1 MLFYTHD
8 DCLRHEMQRGH
19 PERPDRLR
27 AVNQSLSA
35 CGLMDR
41 FECRAAR
48 PIEAECLEAVHAP
61 AYLAEL
67 RALSRGA
74 RGARPSHEN
83 AVSPASGLVRLDPDT
98 AMNSGTLRA
107 AALAAGAVT
116 GAVQAVL
123 GGVDEK
129 AFCAVR
135 PPGHHA
141 EASAAM
147 GFCYYNS
154 IALGAAQA
162 LEQVD
167 RVAILDFDVHH
178 GNGTV
183 DAFKDNPEALVCSS
197 FQHPFY
203 PYRYVDVDAPNIVNT
218 PLPAGTDGAAF
229 RRAIERDWAPA
240 VNAHRPDLI
249 LVSAG
254 FDAHRDD
261 PLGGLLLDDEDFRW
275 ITEFIVDLA
284 ETHAGGRVV
293 SALEGGYDLAALGR
307 CAALY
312 AEALSAFEPLL
323 PLKGE

>member
-1 MLFYTHD
+1 MLFYTHE
-8 DCLRHEMQRGH
+8 DCLRHEMQPGH

-27 AVNQSLSA
+27 AVNESLA
-35 CGLMDR
+35 AGGLMDS
-41 FECRAAR
+41 FERRVAQ
-48 PIEAECLEAVHAP
+48 PIAGAGLAAVHAP

-67 RALSRGA
+67 
-74 RGARPSHEN
+74 N
-83 AVSPASGLVRLDPDT
+83 AITPASGLVRLDPDT
-98 AMNSGTLRA
+98 AMNPSTLRA

-116 GAVQAVL
+116 DAVSEVL
-123 GGVDEK
+123 GGVDK
-129 AFCAVR
+129 TAFCAVR

-141 EASAAM
+141 EADAAM

-162 LEQVD
+162 LRQVD

-183 DAFKDNPEALVCSS
+183 DVFKDRPEALVCSS

-203 PYRYVDVDAPNIVNT
+203 PYRYVDIEAENIVNT
-218 PLPAGTDGAAF
+218 PLSAGTDGPAF
-229 RRAIERDWAPA
+229 RRAVERDWAAA

-254 FDAHRDD
+254 FDPHRDD

-307 CAALY
+307 CA
-312 AEALSAFEPLL
+312 SAHAAVLGG
-323 PLKGE
+323 KASG

>member
-8 DCLRHEMQRGH
+8 DCLRHEMQPGH
-19 PERPDRLR
+19 PECPDRLR
-27 AVNQSLSA
+27 AVNESLSA
-35 CGLMDR
+35 SGLTDG
-41 FECRAAR
+41 FDCRAAQ
-48 PIEAECLEAVHAP
+48 PVDADGLASIHAP
-61 AYLAEL
+61 PYLAKL
-67 RALSRGA
+67 NSA
-74 RGARPSHEN
+74 
-83 AVSPASGLVRLDPDT
+83 SPTSGLVRLDPDT
-98 AMNSGTLRA
+98 AMSPGTLRA

-116 GAVQAVL
+116 DAVREVL
-123 GGVDEK
+123 KGEDRRALRR

-141 EASAAM
+141 EAGAAM

-154 IALGAAQA
+154 VALGAALA

-183 DAFKDNPEALVCSS
+183 DAFKDRPEVLVCSS

-203 PYRYVDVDAPNIVNT
+203 PYRYVDIDAPNIVNT
-218 PLPAGTDGAAF
+218 PLPAGADGAAF
-229 RRAIERDWAPA
+229 RHAIERDWTPA
-240 VNAHRPDLI
+240 LNAHCPDLI

-275 ITEFIVDLA
+275 VTEFIVDLA
-284 ETHAGGRVV
+284 EAHAGGRVV

-307 CAALY
+307 CAVVHARALQ
-312 AEALSAFEPLL
+312 P
-323 PLKGE
+323 K

>member
-8 DCLRHEMQRGH
+8 DCLNHEMLPGH

-27 AVNQSLSA
+27 AVNESLSA
-35 CGLMDR
+35 SGLTDG
-41 FECRAAR
+41 FDCRAAT
-48 PIEAECLEAVHAP
+48 PIAGDGLATVHDP
-61 AYLAEL
+61 AYLARL
-67 RALSRGA
+67 NS
-74 RGARPSHEN
+74 
-83 AVSPASGLVRLDPDT
+83 VSPASGLLALDPDT
-98 AMNSGTLRA
+98 AMSPGTLRA

-116 GAVQAVL
+116 DAVQEVL
-123 GGVDEK
+123 NGPDQR

-141 EASAAM
+141 EVSAAM
-147 GFCYYNS
+147 GFCFYNS

-162 LEQVD
+162 LRQVD

-183 DAFKDNPEALVCSS
+183 DAFKGRPEALVCSS

-203 PYRYVDVDAPNIVNT
+203 PYRYVDIDAPNIVNT
-218 PLPAGTDGAAF
+218 PLPAGADSAAF
-229 RRAIERDWAPA
+229 RHAIERDWAPA

-261 PLGGLLLDDEDFRW
+261 PLGGLLLQDEDFRW
-275 ITEFIVDLA
+275 VTEFIVDLA

-307 CAALY
+307 CTVLHAQALGGG
-312 AEALSAFEPLL
+312 L
-323 PLKGE
+323 

>member
-41 FECRAAR
+41 FECRAAQ
-48 PIEAECLEAVHAP
+48 PIEAECLAAVHAP
-61 AYLAEL
+61 AYVAKLN
-67 RALSRGA
+67 S
-74 RGARPSHEN
+74 
-83 AVSPASGLVRLDPDT
+83 VSPASGLVRLDPDT
-98 AMNSGTLRA
+98 AMSPGTLRA

-123 GGVDEK
+123 DGVDK
-129 AFCAVR
+129 TAFCAVR

-141 EASAAM
+141 EAGAAM

-154 IALGAAQA
+154 IALGAVEA
-162 LEQVD
+162 LKQVD

-183 DAFKDNPEALVCSS
+183 DAFKDHPEALVCSS

-203 PYRYVDVDAPNIVNT
+203 PYRYVDIDAPNIVNT
-218 PLPAGTDGAAF
+218 PLSAGTDGAAF
-229 RRAIERDWAPA
+229 RRAIERDWVPA

-307 CAALY
+307 CAVLH

-323 PLKGE
+323 PLKGK

>member
-8 DCLRHEMQRGH
+8 DCLGHEMQPGH

-27 AVNQSLSA
+27 AVNESLSA
-35 CGLMDR
+35 CGLKDG
-41 FECRAAR
+41 FDCRAAR
-48 PIEAECLEAVHAP
+48 PIDTEALAAVHAP
-61 AYLAEL
+61 DYLAGL
-67 RALSRGA
+67 
-74 RGARPSHEN
+74 N
-83 AVSPASGLVRLDPDT
+83 AVSPASGLVRLDADT
-98 AMNSGTLRA
+98 AMSPGTLRA
-107 AALAAGAVT
+107 AAVAAGAVT
-116 GAVQAVL
+116 DAVREVL
-123 GGVDEK
+123 GGKERR

-141 EASAAM
+141 EAGAAM

-162 LEQVD
+162 LEEVD

-183 DAFKDNPEALVCSS
+183 DAFKDRPEALVCSS

-203 PYRYVDVDAPNIVNT
+203 PYRYVDIEAPNIVNT
-218 PLPAGTDGAAF
+218 PLPAGTDSAAF
-229 RRAIERDWAPA
+229 RHAVERDWAAA

-275 ITEFIVDLA
+275 ITEFILDLA

-293 SALEGGYDLAALGR
+293 SALEGGYDLDALGR
-307 CAALY
+307 CAVVH
-312 AEALSAFEPLL
+312 AEALSHSP
-323 PLKGE
+323 

>member
-1 MLFYTHD
+1 MLFHTHD
-8 DCLRHEMQRGH
+8 DCLRHEAQPGH

-48 PIEAECLEAVHAP
+48 PIEAEGLATVHDP
-61 AYLAEL
+61 AHLAEL
-67 RALSRGA
+67 KAS
-74 RGARPSHEN
+74 
-83 AVSPASGLVRLDPDT
+83 SPASGLVRLDPDT
-98 AMNSGTLRA
+98 AMNPHTLRA

-116 GAVQAVL
+116 AAVQAVL
-123 GGVDEK
+123 GGVDNR

-141 EASAAM
+141 EVGAAM

-154 IALGAAQA
+154 IALGAVQA
-162 LEQVD
+162 LKQVD

-183 DAFKDNPEALVCSS
+183 DAFKDRPDVLVCSS

-203 PYRYVDVDAPNIVNT
+203 PYRHTDVEAPNIVNT
-218 PLPAGTDGAAF
+218 PLPAGTQGAAF
-229 RRAIERDWAPA
+229 RRAIERDWAGA

-261 PLGGLLLDDEDFRW
+261 PLGGLLLEDEDFRW
-275 ITEFIVDLA
+275 TTEFIVDLA
-284 ETHAGGRVV
+284 EAHAGGRVV

-307 CAALY
+307 CAVLH
-312 AEALSAFEPLL
+312 AEALQ
-323 PLKGE
+323 GRG

>member
-8 DCLRHEMQRGH
+8 DCLGHEVQRGH

-27 AVNQSLSA
+27 AVNESLSA
-35 CGLMDR
+35 SGLTDS
-41 FECRAAR
+41 FECRTAQPIDADSLAAIHG
-48 PIEAECLEAVHAP
+48 PS
-61 AYLAEL
+61 YLDKL
-67 RALSRGA
+67 
-74 RGARPSHEN
+74 N
-83 AVSPASGLVRLDPDT
+83 AASPTSGLVRLDPDT
-98 AMNSGTLRA
+98 AMSPGTLRA

-116 GAVQAVL
+116 GAVREVL
-123 GGVDEK
+123 SGVDKK

-141 EASAAM
+141 EASTAM

-154 IALGAAQA
+154 IALGAALA
-162 LEQVD
+162 LKQVD
-167 RVAILDFDVHH
+167 RVAVLDFDVHH

-183 DAFKDNPEALVCSS
+183 DAFKDRPEALVCSS

-203 PYRYVDVDAPNIVNT
+203 PYRYVDVDARNVVNT
-218 PLPAGTDGAAF
+218 PLPAETDGAAF
-229 RRAIERDWAPA
+229 RRAIERDWAAA

-275 ITEFIVDLA
+275 ITEFIADLA
-284 ETHAGGRVV
+284 ESHAGGRVV

-307 CAALY
+307 CAVLH

>member
-8 DCLRHEMQRGH
+8 DCLRHEMQPGH

-27 AVNQSLSA
+27 AVNESLSA
-35 CGLMDR
+35 SGLTDS
-41 FECRAAR
+41 FDCRAAE
-48 PIEAECLEAVHAP
+48 PIDAESLASVHAP
-61 AYLAEL
+61 PYLAKL
-67 RALSRGA
+67 NS
-74 RGARPSHEN
+74 
-83 AVSPASGLVRLDPDT
+83 VSPASGLVRLDPDT
-98 AMNSGTLRA
+98 AMSPGTLRA

-116 GAVQAVL
+116 DAVREVL
-123 GGVDEK
+123 NGPYQRALRRG
-129 AFCAVR
+129 FCAVR

-147 GFCYYNS
+147 GFCFYNS
-154 IALGAAQA
+154 IALGAALA
-162 LEQVD
+162 LRQVD
-167 RVAILDFDVHH
+167 RVAVLDFDVHH

-183 DAFKDNPEALVCSS
+183 DAFKDRPEVLVCSS

-203 PYRYVDVDAPNIVNT
+203 PYRYVDIDAPNIVNT
-218 PLPAGTDGAAF
+218 PLPAGADGAAF
-229 RRAIERDWAPA
+229 RHAIERDWAPA
-240 VNAHRPDLI
+240 LNAHRPDLI

-275 ITEFIVDLA
+275 VTEFIVDLA

-307 CAALY
+307 CAVLH
-312 AEALSAFEPLL
+312 AEALQP
-323 PLKGE
+323 K

>member
-1 MLFYTHD
+1 MLFHTHD
-8 DCLRHEMQRGH
+8 GCLRHEVQRGH

-41 FECRAAR
+41 FECRVAR
-48 PIEAECLEAVHAP
+48 PIETEGLAAVHDP
-61 AYLAEL
+61 AYLAQL
-67 RALSRGA
+67 DAA
-74 RGARPSHEN
+74 
-83 AVSPASGLVRLDPDT
+83 SPASGLVRLDPDT
-98 AMNSGTLRA
+98 AMNPDTLCA

-116 GAVQAVL
+116 DAVQAVL
-123 GGVDEK
+123 DGFDNR

-141 EASAAM
+141 EVGAAM

-154 IALGAAQA
+154 IALGAVQA
-162 LEQVD
+162 LKQVD

-183 DAFKDNPEALVCSS
+183 DAFKDRPDVLVCSS

-203 PYRYVDVDAPNIVNT
+203 PYRHTDVDAPNIVNT

-229 RRAIERDWAPA
+229 RRAIERGWADA

-261 PLGGLLLDDEDFRW
+261 PLGGLLLEDEDFRW

-284 ETHAGGRVV
+284 EAHAGGRVV

-307 CAALY
+307 CAVLH
-312 AEALSAFEPLL
+312 AEALQS
-323 PLKGE
+323 GG

>member
-8 DCLRHEMQRGH
+8 DCLRHAMQPGH

-27 AVNQSLSA
+27 AVNESLAA

-41 FECRAAR
+41 FECRTAQ
-48 PIEAECLEAVHAP
+48 PVEAEDLVAVHAP

-67 RALSRGA
+67 
-74 RGARPSHEN
+74 N
-83 AVSPASGLVRLDPDT
+83 AASPTSGLVRLDPDT
-98 AMNSGTLRA
+98 AMNPSTLRA

-116 GAVQAVL
+116 EAVQAVL
-123 GGVDEK
+123 GGEHK
-129 AFCAVR
+129 QAFCAVR

-141 EASAAM
+141 EAGAAM

-162 LEQVD
+162 LKQAD
-167 RVAILDFDVHH
+167 RVAVLDFDVHH

-183 DAFKDNPEALVCSS
+183 DAFKDRPEVLVCSS

-218 PLPAGTDGAAF
+218 PLPAGTDGVAF
-229 RRAIERDWAPA
+229 RRAIERDWTPA
-240 VNAHRPDLI
+240 INAHRPDLI

-261 PLGGLLLDDEDFRW
+261 PLGGLLLEDEDFRW

-293 SALEGGYDLAALGR
+293 SALEGGYDLEALGR
-307 CAALY
+307 CAVVHAQ
-312 AEALSAFEPLL
+312 ALSAFEPLL
-323 PLKGE
+323 PLNGD

>member
-8 DCLRHEMQRGH
+8 DCLRHEMQPGH

-27 AVNQSLSA
+27 AVNESLA
-35 CGLMDR
+35 ARGLKDA
-41 FECRAAR
+41 FDCRAAE
-48 PIEAECLEAVHAP
+48 PIGAADLAAVHAP
-61 AYLAEL
+61 LYLAEL
-67 RALSRGA
+67 
-74 RGARPSHEN
+74 N
-83 AVSPASGLVRLDPDT
+83 AVGPASGLLRLDPDT
-98 AMNSGTLRA
+98 ALGPGTLRA

-116 GAVQAVL
+116 GAVSEVL
-123 GGVDEK
+123 SGVDRR

-141 EASAAM
+141 EAGTAM
-147 GFCYYNS
+147 GFCFYNS

-162 LEQVD
+162 LDQVD

-183 DAFKDNPEALVCSS
+183 DAFKDRPQALVCSS

-203 PYRYVDVDAPNIVNT
+203 PYRYVDVEAPNIVNT
-218 PLPAGTDGAAF
+218 PLPAATGGAAF

-275 ITEFIVDLA
+275 VTEFIVDLA
-284 ETHAGGRVV
+284 ETHAAGRVV
-293 SALEGGYDLAALGR
+293 SALEGGYDLDALGR
-307 CAALY
+307 CAALH
-312 AEALSAFEPLL
+312 AEALQRQ
-323 PLKGE
+323 

>member
-1 MLFYTHD
+1 MLFHTHD
-8 DCLRHEMQRGH
+8 GCLRHEVQRGH

-41 FECRAAR
+41 FECRVAR
-48 PIEAECLEAVHAP
+48 PIEAEGLAAVHDP
-61 AYLAEL
+61 AYLAQ
-67 RALSRGA
+67 LSA
-74 RGARPSHEN
+74 A
-83 AVSPASGLVRLDPDT
+83 SPASGLVRLDPDT
-98 AMNSGTLRA
+98 AMNPDTLRA

-116 GAVQAVL
+116 DAVQAVL
-123 GGVDEK
+123 DGVDNR

-141 EASAAM
+141 EVGAAM

-162 LEQVD
+162 LKQVG
-167 RVAILDFDVHH
+167 RMAILDFDVHH

-183 DAFKDNPEALVCSS
+183 DAFKDRPDVLVCSS

-203 PYRYVDVDAPNIVNT
+203 PYRHTDVDAPNIVNT

-229 RRAIERDWAPA
+229 RRAIERVWADA

-261 PLGGLLLDDEDFRW
+261 PLGGLLLEDEDFRW

-293 SALEGGYDLAALGR
+293 SALEGGYDLAALSR
-307 CAALY
+307 CAVLH
-312 AEALSAFEPLL
+312 AEALQ
-323 PLKGE
+323 GGG

>member
-8 DCLRHEMQRGH
+8 DCLGHEVQPGH

-27 AVNQSLSA
+27 AVNESLSA
-35 CGLMDR
+35 SGLKGR
-41 FECRAAR
+41 FDCRAAR
-48 PIEAECLEAVHAP
+48 PIEAEGLAAIHNP
-61 AYLAEL
+61 DYLAGL
-67 RALSRGA
+67 
-74 RGARPSHEN
+74 N
-83 AVSPASGLVRLDPDT
+83 AASPASGLVRVDPDT
-98 AMNSGTLRA
+98 VMSPGTLRA

-116 GAVQAVL
+116 DAVGEVL
-123 GGVDEK
+123 KGSHRR

-141 EASAAM
+141 EMGAAM
-147 GFCYYNS
+147 GFCFYNS
-154 IALGAAQA
+154 IALGAALA

-183 DAFKDNPEALVCSS
+183 DAFKNHPEALVCSS

-203 PYRYVDVDAPNIVNT
+203 PYRYVDIDAPNIVNT

-229 RRAIERDWAPA
+229 RHAIERDWAPA
-240 VNAHRPDLI
+240 INAHRPDLI

-275 ITEFIVDLA
+275 VTEFTVDLA

-307 CAALY
+307 CAVLH
-312 AEALSAFEPLL
+312 AEALQGPAGRQAIDASFRSPA
-323 PLKGE
+323 

>member
-8 DCLRHEMQRGH
+8 DCLGHEMQPGH

-27 AVNQSLSA
+27 AVNESLTAS
-35 CGLMDR
+35 GLKDG
-41 FECRAAR
+41 FDCRAAR
-48 PIEAECLEAVHAP
+48 PIDAPALAAIHAP
-61 AYLAEL
+61 DYLAGL
-67 RALSRGA
+67 
-74 RGARPSHEN
+74 N
-83 AVSPASGLVRLDPDT
+83 AVSPASGLVRLDADT
-98 AMNSGTLRA
+98 AMSPGTLRA
-107 AALAAGAVT
+107 AAVAAGAVT
-116 GAVQAVL
+116 DAVREVL
-123 GGVDEK
+123 GGKERS

-141 EASAAM
+141 EAGAAM

-162 LEQVD
+162 LEEVD

-183 DAFKDNPEALVCSS
+183 DAFKDRPEALVCSS

-203 PYRYVDVDAPNIVNT
+203 PYRYVDIEAPNIVNT
-218 PLPAGTDGAAF
+218 PLPAGSDSAAF
-229 RRAIERDWAPA
+229 RRAVERDWAAA

-284 ETHAGGRVV
+284 VTHADGRLV
-293 SALEGGYDLAALGR
+293 SALEGGYDLDALGR
-307 CAALY
+307 CAVVH
-312 AEALSAFEPLL
+312 AEALSHSP
-323 PLKGE
+323 